1 MVSSNL
7 HKVSAI
13 AFMLV
18 AGSWAAPA
26 AGGVFDERAI
36 TTPTLPSVPL
46 PSLLSYGGNLTLQ
59 FTQLTTAV
67 TALSGTVQSL
77 GKGSLGSVTAVA
89 TGLQAIA
96 SGLSTAAASTASGL
110 STLTVAESTAV
121 VASIGTFT
129 TAVKTLATSLTSPV
143 TVLVLG
149 LYPSISSALA
159 PSLNQIASLTTITA
173 ANLVGQV
180 GTAAPALA
188 ADLQGVAAGVS
199 AAVTG
204 LNYHICINL

>member
-18 AGSWAAPA
+18 AGSCAAPA
-26 AGGVFDERAI
+26 AGGVFDERSI
-36 TTPTLPSVPL
+36 TTPTLPSVPV

-67 TALSGTVQSL
+67 TALSVTVKNLGT
-77 GKGSLGSVTAVA
+77 GSIGSVTAVA

-96 SGLSTAAASTASGL
+96 SGLSTAAASTASGV
-110 STLTVAESTAV
+110 STLTVAESTAI
-121 VASIGTFT
+121 VAGLGTFT
-129 TAVKTLATSLTSPV
+129 TAVKTLATSLTTPA

-159 PSLNQIASLTTITA
+159 PSLIQIGALSTVTV
-173 ANLVGQV
+173 ANLVTQV
-180 GTAAPALA
+180 GTAGPALA
-188 ADLQGVAAGVS
+188 ADLQGIASGVS

-204 LNYHICINL
+204 LNYHICLNL